1 MDEELPIL
9 EREAFREELKQL
21 GPHGTTVR
29 VTHDAFAFL
38 EGNVI
43 TVDDLH
49 FTAED
54 GDNAL
59 IKNLLHFTYSNPT
72 PGIVPQDR
80 LIMSIRESKVGLGRL
95 NVLSDECWARRPM
108 IGLLG
113 YFLLHEGV
121 LALAYGLK
129 KSMFVDAESRMDMW
143 EAMMMRLPRTG
154 IHSSVFFSYLVE
166 TPITADYS
174 GGDLVH

>member
-1 MDEELPIL
+1 MTRITEIKVRGWRDVKPTIIQRYGVDRRTLAVMDEALPIL

-54 GDNAL
+54 GDPAL
-59 IKNLLHFTYSNPT
+59 LFERDLNTGPVHFPHEKCRGHY
-72 PGIVPQDR
+72 
-80 LIMSIRESKVGLGRL
+80 
-95 NVLSDECWARRPM
+95 A
-108 IGLLG
+108 
-113 YFLLHEGV
+113 YF
-121 LALAYGLK
+121 
-129 KSMFVDAESRMDMW
+129 
-143 EAMMMRLPRTG
+143 
-154 IHSSVFFSYLVE
+154 
-166 TPITADYS
+166 
-174 GGDLVH
+174 